1 MKKKNNKFKPT
12 NMLQKLNDY
21 TKSVSSN
28 KLFIGAMMIFMNI
41 GSRHI
46 EIKLTK
52 SQETLMK
59 NIATEILIFTIAFIG
74 TRDIIT
80 AIIITTIFVLLS
92 KFVFN
97 ENSKY
102 NILPKNYKQLEKV
115 LDSNNDGKISEKEI
129 ENAINILKKNNKK

>member
-1 MKKKNNKFKPT
+1 MKKNNKKRT
-12 NMLQKLNDY
+12 SNNMLQKINDY
-21 TKSVSSN
+21 TKTVSSN
-28 KLFIGAMMIFMNI
+28 KLFVGAMMIFMNI

-129 ENAINILKKNNKK
+129 ENAINILKKANKK

>member
-1 MKKKNNKFKPT
+1 MKNNKNKFNPT
-12 NMLQKLNDY
+12 YMLNKLNEY
-21 TKSVSSN
+21 TKSISSN

-129 ENAINILKKNNKK
+129 ENAINILKKANKK

>member
-1 MKKKNNKFKPT
+1 MKKNYKNNT
-12 NMLQKLNDY
+12 SNNMFQKINNY
-21 TKSVSSN
+21 TKTISSN
-28 KLFIGAMMIFMNI
+28 KLFIGIMMIFMNI

-80 AIIITTIFVLLS
+80 AIIITTIFVILS

-129 ENAINILKKNNKK
+129 DNAINILKKINKK

>member
-1 MKKKNNKFKPT
+1 MKKKNNNFNPT
-12 NMLQKLNDY
+12 YMLNKLNEY
-21 TKSVSSN
+21 TKSISSN

-102 NILPKNYKQLEKV
+102 NILPENYKQLEKV

-129 ENAINILKKNNKK
+129 ENAINILKKANKK

>member
-1 MKKKNNKFKPT
+1 MKNNKNKFNPT
-12 NMLQKLNDY
+12 YMLNKLNEY
-21 TKSVSSN
+21 TKSISSN

-80 AIIITTIFVLLS
+80 AIIITTVFVLLS

-129 ENAINILKKNNKK
+129 ENAINILKKANKK

>member
-21 TKSVSSN
+21 TKSISSN

-129 ENAINILKKNNKK
+129 ENAINILKKANKK

>member
-1 MKKKNNKFKPT
+1 MKKNNNKIKPT

-21 TKSVSSN
+21 TKSISSN
-28 KLFIGAMMIFMNI
+28 KLFVGVMMIFMNI

-102 NILPKNYKQLEKV
+102 NILPKNYKQLETV

-129 ENAINILKKNNKK
+129 ENAINILKKINKK

>member
-1 MKKKNNKFKPT
+1 
-12 NMLQKLNDY
+12 MLQKINDY
-21 TKSVSSN
+21 TKTVSSN
-28 KLFIGAMMIFMNI
+28 KLFVGAMMIFMNI

-129 ENAINILKKNNKK
+129 ENAINILKKANKK

>member
-1 MKKKNNKFKPT
+1 MKKNNKKRT
-12 NMLQKLNDY
+12 SNNMLQKINDY
-21 TKSVSSN
+21 TKTVSSN
-28 KLFIGAMMIFMNI
+28 KLFVGAMMIFMNI

-102 NILPKNYKQLEKV
+102 NILPKNYKKLEKV

-129 ENAINILKKNNKK
+129 ENAINILKKANKK

>member
-1 MKKKNNKFKPT
+1 
-12 NMLQKLNDY
+12 MLQKLNDY

-129 ENAINILKKNNKK
+129 ENAINILKKANKK

>member
-1 MKKKNNKFKPT
+1 MKKNYKNNT
-12 NMLQKLNDY
+12 SYNMFQKINNY
-21 TKSVSSN
+21 TKTISSN
-28 KLFIGAMMIFMNI
+28 KLFIGIMMIFMNI

-80 AIIITTIFVLLS
+80 AIIITTIFVILS

-129 ENAINILKKNNKK
+129 DNAINILKKINKK

>member
-1 MKKKNNKFKPT
+1 MKKNNKKRT
-12 NMLQKLNDY
+12 SNNMLQKINDY
-21 TKSVSSN
+21 TKTVSSN

-129 ENAINILKKNNKK
+129 ENAINILKKANKK

>member
-1 MKKKNNKFKPT
+1 
-12 NMLQKLNDY
+12 MLQKLNDY
-21 TKSVSSN
+21 TKSISSN

-129 ENAINILKKNNKK
+129 ENAINILKKANKK

>member
-1 MKKKNNKFKPT
+1 
-12 NMLQKLNDY
+12 
-21 TKSVSSN
+21 
-28 KLFIGAMMIFMNI
+28 
-41 GSRHI
+41 
-46 EIKLTK
+46 
-52 SQETLMK
+52 MK

-102 NILPKNYKQLEKV
+102 NILPKNYKKLEKV

-129 ENAINILKKNNKK
+129 DNAINILKKANKK

>member
-129 ENAINILKKNNKK
+129 ENAINILKKANKK

>member
-1 MKKKNNKFKPT
+1 
-12 NMLQKLNDY
+12 MLQKFNDY
-21 TKSVSSN
+21 TKSISSN

-59 NIATEILIFTIAFIG
+59 NIATEILIFTIAFIS

-129 ENAINILKKNNKK
+129 ENAINILKKANKK

>member
-1 MKKKNNKFKPT
+1 MKKNNNKIKPT

-21 TKSVSSN
+21 TKSISSN
-28 KLFIGAMMIFMNI
+28 KLFVGVMMIFMNI

-102 NILPKNYKQLEKV
+102 NILPKNYKQLETV

-129 ENAINILKKNNKK
+129 ENAINILKKANKK

>member
-12 NMLQKLNDY
+12 NMLQKFNDY
-21 TKSVSSN
+21 TKSISSN

-129 ENAINILKKNNKK
+129 ENAINILKKANKK